1 MAREPET
8 CVFWELNT
16 CNVEQKGKR
25 KVVDLGHMA
34 DMGVWVG
41 VKNTDCCRELGGGG
55 WKKAC
60 AFGLAT

>member
-25 KVVDLGHMA
+25 KGVDLRATRHMA
-34 DMGVWVG
+34 DTGVGVG
-41 VKNTDCCRELGGGG
+41 VKNTDCYREVGRGRGEEG
-55 WKKAC
+55 M
-60 AFGLAT
+60 